1 MTVNRW
7 ARASIVSIGDVEV
20 FIPFLHQKRRT
31 LHHKAFDVP
40 QFRGV
45 ASTAALE
52 SNGIQPELRAFGIPL
67 DVDVTWLVPIRRV
80 EEESGW
86 PVNKNGRH
94 TQV

>member
-7 ARASIVSIGDVEV
+7 ARASVVSIGDVEV
-20 FIPFLHQKRRT
+20 FIPFLHQERRT

-40 QFRGV
+40 
-45 ASTAALE
+45 
-52 SNGIQPELRAFGIPL
+52 L
-67 DVDVTWLVPIRRV
+67 DVDVTWFVPIRRV
-80 EEESGW
+80 EEESEW